1 MTVLPGQEG
10 LVHISEL
17 APYRVNKVS
26 DIVNVGDIIPVKVK
40 KVDDR
45 GKIGLSLKDAKES
58 RGSKK

>member
-1 MTVLPGQEG
+1 

-17 APYRVNKVS
+17 ASYRVNKVN

-45 GKIGLSLKDAKES
+45 GKIGLSLKDAKGS
-58 RGSKK
+58 QGSKK